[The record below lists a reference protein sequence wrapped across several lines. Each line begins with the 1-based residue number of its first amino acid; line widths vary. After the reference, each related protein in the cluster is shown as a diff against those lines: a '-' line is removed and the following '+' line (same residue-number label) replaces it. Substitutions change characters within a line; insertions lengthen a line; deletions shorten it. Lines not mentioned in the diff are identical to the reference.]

1 MPCAAQSFMHLVICL
16 LALTCSLARFP
27 RLHDRALQKAGQAP
41 AGRSQRSASQARF
54 ATMRRERLSRNA
66 APKPPAPHATAVL
79 GIPGLHLQISQTA
92 LPAVTTSGAPQTSTA
107 AAPAP
112 AADNAMTGSNST
124 APAPA
129 PGEDDSPPFIH
140 GPLKILVYG
149 LVFAL
154 IYIVVW
160 LACLPAERRPAAV
173 DEGFMRWME
182 DQETESTDGGV
193 NCALIRVKQCNGL
206 SDQYRPCCVNVE
218 VQAFNKSVDCGE
230 TSYDQ
235 ETNWQTCFVAPLLDQ
250 EKGRPVT
257 MGEAKPQ
264 VRFVLKYHKPGESN
278 ATEFAEAI
286 LKPGQNAS
294 SSSSAAAS
302 GPTGLTQGQWCVTNA
317 KLAACGSGV
326 LGMAKKVAS
335 GNMGTVSVE
344 AKLLTVNA
352 AGKAFLKTTY
362 YTAAVRGEFK
372 KPYSFAGRILATALF
387 GMLLLNSLP
396 FVGDMFN
403 GCFYLSCHGLSA
415 SSTLFCMAIPH
426 WLQLFNVPVPG
437 WVSKLSLDD
446 LKAAGIA
453 LGSLGWSGLSLC
465 FWWGWNTP
473 CTNHFFMLEVLMV
486 VDSSIFAMAYQKGE
500 GGGLMGLLRGG
511 S

>member
-1 MPCAAQSFMHLVICL
+1 MLPPVPC
-16 LALTCSLARFP
+16 TERCSWR
-27 RLHDRALQKAGQAP
+27 
-41 AGRSQRSASQARF
+41 
-54 ATMRRERLSRNA
+54 
-66 APKPPAPHATAVL
+66 
-79 GIPGLHLQISQTA
+79 
-92 LPAVTTSGAPQTSTA
+92 
-107 AAPAP
+107 
-112 AADNAMTGSNST
+112 
-124 APAPA
+124 
-129 PGEDDSPPFIH
+129 
-140 GPLKILVYG
+140 YG

-160 LACLPAERRPAAV
+160 LARLPAERRPTAV

-206 SDQYRPCCVNVE
+206 SDQYRPCCVTVD
-218 VQAFNKSVDCGE
+218 VQVFGKSVDCGE

-235 ETNWQTCFVAPLLDQ
+235 DTNWQTCFVAPLLDQ

-264 VRFVLKYHKPGESN
+264 VRFRLKYQKDGESN
-278 ATEFAEAI
+278 VTEFAEAT

-302 GPTGLTQGQWCVTNA
+302 APTGLTVGEWCVTDA
-317 KLAACGSGV
+317 KLAACGTGV
-326 LGMAKKVAS
+326 MGMAKKLDPRK
-335 GNMGTVSVE
+335 MGTVSVE
-344 AKLLTVNA
+344 AKLITVNS
-352 AGKAFLKTTY
+352 AGVAFLKSTY
-362 YTAAVRGEFK
+362 YRAAVRAEFK

-387 GMLLLNSLP
+387 GMLLLTSLP

-403 GCFYLSCHGLSA
+403 GCFYLSCQGLSA
-415 SSTLFCMAIPH
+415 SGTLFCMSIPH
-426 WLQLFNVPVPG
+426 WLKLFDVPVPG
-437 WVSKLSLDD
+437 WVLKFSLDD
-446 LKAAGIA
+446 LKAGGIA

-473 CTNHFFMLEVLMV
+473 CTSHFLMLEVLLV
-486 VDSSIFAMAYQKGE
+486 VDSSIFAWAYQKGE

-511 S
+511 G